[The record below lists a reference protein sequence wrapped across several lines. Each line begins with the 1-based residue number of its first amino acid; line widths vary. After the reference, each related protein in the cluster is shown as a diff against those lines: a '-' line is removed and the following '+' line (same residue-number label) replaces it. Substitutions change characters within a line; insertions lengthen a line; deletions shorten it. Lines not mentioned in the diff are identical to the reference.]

1 MHPPKICISFVALAS
16 LSLCWVALAAIPP
29 MGDTRPER
37 LRNARRDLTDA
48 LKPAAGGVGKPAPES
63 ARSGTGAG
71 DTPQDPP
78 PDVDADVFAQELLD
92 KNESADFIADDIG
105 QESAT
110 PHDDTAFLGTAE
122 VEAGTAPPETTPPAK

>member
-48 LKPAAGGVGKPAPES
+48 LKPAAGAAPGS

-78 PDVDADVFAQELLD
+78 PDVDADVFAQELSD
-92 KNESADFIADDIG
+92 KNESADFIADDFG